1 MSRSNLTIHEGG
13 IDAALAH
20 YSENA
25 TPQLLIMEI
34 GESADE
40 TLGQL
45 DTLAE
50 VCDAG
55 TNVILIGQTNDILLY
70 RELIKRGVAEY
81 LVNPVAPRDIYEAVA
96 SIFIDPNAPPQ
107 GRTYAFIGS
116 RGGSGSSTVAFNTAW
131 YMAEQNP
138 DEEIT
143 IVDLDVT
150 FGTAALAFN
159 FETQQTVDE
168 LMSDPE
174 RLDDVLIDRFM
185 IDVTDNLKL
194 LASPASLD
202 ADERQLSDGLDSLL
216 DILRRRSNHVILD
229 VPHRWAPWVQQVLL
243 EADETVVVGSL
254 DLSGLRDSKTLIDR
268 LKRQR
273 GEQAPVHLVLNHEGA
288 FKKTELS
295 AKDFENAIELEP
307 TATIAHDPNLFGT
320 ATNNGQ
326 MIAQVNAKGP
336 VQDTYLQLCLRLT
349 GKLAAIQ
356 NKKKGFS
363 LNFMRSDKTEAG

>member
-13 IDAALAH
+13 IEAALAH

-25 TPQLLIMEI
+25 TPQLLILEI
-34 GESADE
+34 GDSGEVA
-40 TLGQL
+40 LGQL

-70 RELIKRGVAEY
+70 REMMKRGVAEY

-107 GRTYAFIGS
+107 GRTYAFIGG
-116 RGGSGSSTVAFNTAW
+116 RGGAGSSTIAYNTAW
-131 YMAEQNP
+131 FMAEQNA

-143 IVDLDVT
+143 IVDLDIT

-159 FETQQTVDE
+159 FETQQTVDQ
-168 LMSDPE
+168 LLADPA

-185 IDVTDNLKL
+185 IDITENLKL

-202 ADERQLSDGLDSLL
+202 ADERQLTESLDALL
-216 DILRRRSNHVILD
+216 DLLRRRSNHVVLD
-229 VPHRWAPWVQQVLL
+229 IPHRWAPWVQQILL
-243 EADETVVVGSL
+243 EADETVVVGTM
-254 DLSGLRDSKTLIDR
+254 DLAGLRDCKTLIDR

-273 GEQAPVHLVLNHEGA
+273 GEQSPVHLVLNHEGA
-288 FKKTELS
+288 YKKTELS

-307 TATIAHDPNLFGT
+307 TATLAHDPNLFGT

-326 MIAQVNAKGP
+326 MVAQVNAKSAIS
-336 VQDTYLQLCLRLT
+336 DAYLQLCLRLT
-349 GKLAAIQ
+349 GKLATIQ
-356 NKKKGFS
+356 KKKKGFS
-363 LNFMRSDKTEAG
+363 LSFMRTAKSEAG